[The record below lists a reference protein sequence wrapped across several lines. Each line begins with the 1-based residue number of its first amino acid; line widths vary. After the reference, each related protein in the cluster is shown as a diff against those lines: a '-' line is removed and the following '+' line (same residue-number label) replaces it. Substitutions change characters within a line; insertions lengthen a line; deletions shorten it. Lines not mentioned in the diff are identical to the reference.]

1 MGTSTKADQTNAK
14 TLRMFDRAI
23 KLTPERMIR
32 AFKTVLADLEG
43 QGRLRAP
50 IRFGFLRASME
61 PLPIRVERV
70 GDRMRLVGGVA
81 ARTPYAWVQHEHSEY
96 NHPLGGEDH
105 YLIKPLQE
113 REKRYRALLA
123 RAAMDA
129 LKEASRG

>member
-1 MGTSTKADQTNAK
+1 MGTQAKADLINAR
-14 TLRMFDRAI
+14 TLRMFDKAI
-23 KLTPERMIR
+23 TLTPERMISK
-32 AFKTVLADLEG
+32 FKIVLADLEG

-61 PLPIRVERV
+61 PLPIRVEKID
-70 GDRMRLVGGVA
+70 GRMRLVGGVA

-105 YLIKPLQE
+105 YLTKPLKE
-113 REKRYRALLA
+113 REERYRALLA
-123 RAAMDA
+123 QGAMDA